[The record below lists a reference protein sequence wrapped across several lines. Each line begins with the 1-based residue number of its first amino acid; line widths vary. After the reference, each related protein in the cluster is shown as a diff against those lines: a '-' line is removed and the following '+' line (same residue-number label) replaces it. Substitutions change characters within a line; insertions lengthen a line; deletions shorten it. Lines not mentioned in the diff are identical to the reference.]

1 MSSCVLEVKLGVN
14 KGQVPNF
21 SAPLW
26 RGLFEICKDLNPCP
40 GIRVVYGM
48 SLGVFAL
55 AYCPFNKSNNNNDVY
70 FHKDRP
76 LYDP

>member
-40 GIRVVYGM
+40 GIRVVG
-48 SLGVFAL
+48 
-55 AYCPFNKSNNNNDVY
+55 
-70 FHKDRP
+70 
-76 LYDP
+76 

>member
-1 MSSCVLEVKLGVN
+1 MSLCVLEVKLGVN

-48 SLGVFAL
+48 SLGVFA
-55 AYCPFNKSNNNNDVY
+55 
-70 FHKDRP
+70 P
-76 LYDP
+76 LTKAIIIMMCIFTRIGLYMTHRTL